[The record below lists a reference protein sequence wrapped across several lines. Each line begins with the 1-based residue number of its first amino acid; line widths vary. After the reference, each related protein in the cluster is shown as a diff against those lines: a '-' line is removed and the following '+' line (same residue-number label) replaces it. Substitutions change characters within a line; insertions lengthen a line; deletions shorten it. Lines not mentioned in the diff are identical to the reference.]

1 MSWFSSFVDKIFDPG
16 KKDRE
21 AANATYQS
29 SVAGQAASE
38 KYWKDLVNKMLY
50 GNGFNQET
58 GEINSQPGQGGAIER
73 AQTWE
78 DKFFNYLDTAPDLT
92 YNAQRGTFERSIKE
106 AENSMKSNLNARGL
120 SNSVLGV
127 SRLGNLM
134 GTRAQ
139 GLASLEGQRQDRR
152 GQNIQAGTSM
162 ASSILDRAL
171 NLGKA
176 GTFGTQVPQLQQ
188 GYAGYLSN
196 QANAAGGGIGQDL
209 LAEGTRNIMDNMF
222 RKTTVAAPPAQSAGG
237 IGQNVLMRFVT
248 GGLFG

>member
-1 MSWFSSFVDKIFDPG
+1 MGFLDFIFDPG

-21 AANATYQS
+21 QANQTYQQ
-29 SVAGQAASE
+29 SVNSQIANEQ
-38 KYWKDLVNKMLY
+38 YWKDLASKMLY
-50 GNGFNQET
+50 GSGYDPKT
-58 GEINSQPGQGGAIER
+58 GQVNSMPGQGGAMER

-78 DKFFNYLDTAPDLT
+78 DRFFNYLDTAPDIT
-92 YNAQRGTFERSIKE
+92 YNAQRGTFERSMKE
-106 AENSMKSNLNARGL
+106 AEKSMKSSLNARGL

-134 GTRAQ
+134 GTRAL
-139 GLASLEGQRQDRR
+139 GLANLEGQRQDRR
-152 GQNIQAGTSM
+152 GQNIQAGTQM

-188 GYAGYLSN
+188 GYANYLSN
-196 QANAAGGGIGQDL
+196 QANSAGGGIGQSL
-209 LAEGTRNIMDNMF
+209 LAEGTRNMMDNMF
-222 RKTTVAAPPAQSAGG
+222 AKSTVQQPPAQSAGG
-237 IGQNVLMRFVT
+237 IGQNVLMRYIT